1 MSQSC
6 VPDMR
11 LKTRDLSFLGKLTQA
26 YWANPKSWL
35 LDEFV
40 IENGNVTVSRKNGSV
55 FTAHISEINA
65 TFATDNYERREIN
78 MRSKSDKTRFK
89 EIPGMLDDDE
99 WNAIIA
105 ALNPSKSGIG
115 KLTDG
120 LRALKEGIEERS
132 S

>member
-6 VPDMR
+6 VPDIR
-11 LKTRDLSFLGKLTQA
+11 LKTRDLSFLGKLTQV

-40 IENGNVTVSRKNGSV
+40 IENGIVTVARKNGEV
-55 FTAHISEINA
+55 FTAHISEISA

-105 ALNPSKSGIG
+105 VLNPSKSGIG

-120 LRALKEGIEERS
+120 LRALKGEIEDRTS
-132 S
+132 